1 MKWTEQPPEKRRP
14 WGITVWRARDKAKAR
29 ALAVLCAALT
39 LVFSPPG
46 LGQENPDR
54 RSTMPDAIPSPRPSD
69 AAVKAYPYPPQALWE
84 RLMTV
89 VKTSPRDVTYQKIG
103 AIFGLEFDEHKI
115 MFHQLEK
122 EGGDEK
128 HDYMAGTRTALKDG
142 VVFPF
147 PRMTLNQT
155 KRPPKLNGRYL
166 SFSFEIFDPTFE
178 DEQIE
183 PAAKTYCVVPQP
195 ADLAALGYP
204 RNDDVEIKELATTSF
219 RPGQRLLHRTHKYL
233 REEVHPDRRR
243 VELKLLPSGCLISF
257 NYDITY

>member
-1 MKWTEQPPEKRRP
+1 MKWTGQPPEERRP

-46 LGQENPDR
+46 LAQENPDR
-54 RSTMPDAIPSPRPSD
+54 RSTMPDAMQNTTPSD

-103 AIFGLEFDEHKI
+103 AIFGFEFDEQKI
-115 MFHQLEK
+115 FYDYVE
-122 EGGDEK
+122 EGQEVDK
-128 HDYMAGTRTALKDG
+128 QNYMAGTRTALKDG

-204 RNDDVEIKELATTSF
+204 RNVDVEIKELATTSWH
-219 RPGQRLLHRTHKYL
+219 PGQRLLHRTHKYL

-257 NYDITY
+257 NYRITY

>member
-1 MKWTEQPPEKRRP
+1 MKWTGQPPGERWS
-14 WGITVWRARDKAKAR
+14 WGITVWRARDKTKAR

-46 LGQENPDR
+46 LAQENPDR
-54 RSTMPDAIPSPRPSD
+54 SPTMPDAMQNTTPSD

-89 VKTSPRDVTYQKIG
+89 VKTPPRDVTYQKIG
-103 AIFGLEFDEHKI
+103 AIFGLEFDEKQI
-115 MFHQLEK
+115 RFRE
-122 EGGDEK
+122 GDEGQEINNK
-128 HDYMAGTRTALKDG
+128 NYM
-142 VVFPF
+142 VFEQYIKPGF
-147 PRMTLNQT
+147 VFSFHRISLTQ
-155 KRPPKLNGRYL
+155 RKLSPQFNDRYL

-178 DEQIE
+178 DAQIE

-204 RNDDVEIKELATTSF
+204 RNVDVEIMELATTSWH
-219 RPGQRLLHRTHKYL
+219 PGQRLLHRTHKYL

-243 VELKLLPSGCLISF
+243 VELELLPSGCLISF

>member
-1 MKWTEQPPEKRRP
+1 MKWTEQPPEERRP

-29 ALAVLCAALT
+29 VLAVLCAALT

-46 LGQENPDR
+46 LAQENPDR
-54 RSTMPDAIPSPRPSD
+54 RSTMPDAIPSPTPSD
-69 AAVKAYPYPPQALWE
+69 AAAKTYPYPPQALWE

-89 VKTSPRDVTYQKIG
+89 VKTSPRDVTYEKIG
-103 AIFGLEFDEHKI
+103 AIFGLEFDEQKI
-115 MFHQLEK
+115 LYDSVEEGQEVDNKNYMMFEQYIKPEFVFSFHRISLTQRKLSPQLN
-122 EGGDEK
+122 D
-128 HDYMAGTRTALKDG
+128 
-142 VVFPF
+142 
-147 PRMTLNQT
+147 
-155 KRPPKLNGRYL
+155 RYL

-204 RNDDVEIKELATTSF
+204 RNVDVEIKELATTSWH
-219 RPGQRLLHRTHKYL
+219 PGQRLLHRTHKYL

-257 NYDITY
+257 NYRITY